1 MTTDK
6 VSVRR
11 RRVALLSAETDVER
25 VAAADRATSVQN
37 KASFLVLAASLL
49 TGSSFLEPSKMSWP
63 VTFVP
68 LAFTLATVV
77 LSAVALWPAN
87 LRVIDPRLLKNKWID
102 AKATDYELEVFLL
115 EAKVRAYED
124 QQQRTNMRVRAL
136 KASFV
141 LFVVAVA
148 ATLLAVAVA
157 GAA

>member
-1 MTTDK
+1 MAADRT
-6 VSVRR
+6 SVRR
-11 RRVALLSAETDVER
+11 KRVALLSAETDVER
-25 VAAADRATSVQN
+25 LAAQDRATSVQN

-49 TGSSFLEPSKMSWP
+49 TGSSFLDPAKAAWP
-63 VTFVP
+63 LIFVP

-102 AKATDYELEVFLL
+102 EKASDYELEVFLL
-115 EAKVRAYED
+115 EAKVQAYED
-124 QQQRTNMRVRAL
+124 QQQRTNTRVRAL

-141 LFVVAVA
+141 LFVIAVA
-148 ATLLAVAVA
+148 ATLVVVVVG